1 MDDPE
6 PERDA
11 VGQAPS
17 ESTNWSSAVVLVGI
31 PMAYLVGF
39 GIWML
44 FNVRLMIVIGYSS
57 VLAWAQLIAMI
68 LLAPP
73 TT

>member
-1 MDDPE
+1 MAGSE

-11 VGQAPS
+11 VGRDPN
-17 ESTNWSSAVVLVGI
+17 ESTNWSSVVVLVGI

-39 GIWML
+39 GIWLL
-44 FNVRLMIVIGYSS
+44 FNVRLTIVIGYSS
-57 VLAWAQLIAMI
+57 VLAWAQLIAVL

-73 TT
+73 TP